1 MTNPQTSMMSPI
13 NFGFILDKT
22 PNTNYLV
29 QKVEIPGMQLG
40 IAQTPSP
47 GLVRIINPGNIE
59 YGDLAIT
66 FKVGEDMSDYLEI
79 YNWMIELG
87 HPDTLDQYSRSF
99 YDATVLIMDSA
110 KRPKISVRF
119 TDCIPV
125 SLSQVNLDSTMEGVQ
140 YLDATATFRFQRFF
154 YTIL

>member
-1 MTNPQTSMMSPI
+1 MANPQTSMMSPI

-40 IAQTPSP
+40 IAQSPSP
-47 GLVRIINPGNIE
+47 GLVRIINPGNID

-87 HPDTLDQYSRSF
+87 HPDSLDQYSRSF

-110 KRPKISVRF
+110 KRPKISIRF

-125 SLSQVNLDSTMEGVQ
+125 SISPIELNSTLEGVQ

-154 YTIL
+154 YNVL

>member
-29 QKVEIPGMQLG
+29 QKIEIPGMQLG
-40 IAQTPSP
+40 IAQSPSP

-59 YGDLAIT
+59 YGDLSIT
-66 FKVGEDMSDYLEI
+66 FKVGEDMSNYLEI

-87 HPDTLDQYSRSF
+87 HPDSLQQYNRTF

-110 KRPKISVRF
+110 KRPKISIQF
-119 TDCIPV
+119 TDVIPI
-125 SLSQVNLDSTMEGVQ
+125 SLSAISLDSTLDGVV

-154 YTIL
+154 YTVN

>member
-1 MTNPQTSMMSPI
+1 MANPQTSMMSPI

-47 GLVRIINPGNIE
+47 GLVRVINPGNIE

-79 YNWMIELG
+79 YNWMVELG
-87 HPDTLDQYSRSF
+87 HPDSLAQYSRTF

-110 KRPKISVRF
+110 KRPNISIRF

-125 SLSQVNLDSTMEGVQ
+125 SLSPINLDSTIEGVQ

-154 YTIL
+154 YNVL

>member
-79 YNWMIELG
+79 YNLMIELG
-87 HPDTLDQYSRSF
+87 HPDSLDQYSRSF

-125 SLSQVNLDSTMEGVQ
+125 SLSQVSLDSTMEGVQ

-154 YTIL
+154 YNVL

>member
-87 HPDTLDQYSRSF
+87 HPDSLDQYSRSF

-125 SLSQVNLDSTMEGVQ
+125 SLSQVSLDSTMEGVQ

-154 YTIL
+154 YNVL

>member
-40 IAQTPSP
+40 IAESPSP
-47 GLVRIINPGNIE
+47 GLVRIVNPGNIQ
-59 YGDLAIT
+59 YGDLSVT
-66 FKVGEDMSDYLEI
+66 FKVGEDMSNYLEI

-87 HPDTLDQYSRSF
+87 HPDSLQQYNRTF

-110 KRPKISVRF
+110 KRPKISVLF
-119 TDCIPV
+119 TDVMPISISPI
-125 SLSQVNLDSTMEGVQ
+125 SLDSTLEGVM

-154 YTIL
+154 YTVN